1 MFQKILQCFFWCY
14 VVYGS
19 NVCDCYQLF
28 DMLGQNS
35 ANNLFRERIYYN
47 FCVSWF
53 GVFETEIIESRFKSS
68 SPWLW
73 NNWVNITRVTL
84 QLLVCDS
91 VASHANENEM
101 TLHNL
106 AIVFGPTLMEPQA
119 EDGNQFMGQTSEEI
133 ACIEDLLQY
142 YGWLFDV
149 SRDDVLWL
157 VPNWGLDQTGNIS
170 GRL

>member
-1 MFQKILQCFFWCY
+1 
-14 VVYGS
+14 
-19 NVCDCYQLF
+19 
-28 DMLGQNS
+28 
-35 ANNLFRERIYYN
+35 
-47 FCVSWF
+47 
-53 GVFETEIIESRFKSS
+53 
-68 SPWLW
+68 
-73 NNWVNITRVTL
+73 
-84 QLLVCDS
+84 